1 MKTYEKAYRAR
12 LRELSDRIVAAQQ
25 TLRILDSIKWGPE
38 IQQAFFAKKC
48 KELPKVD
55 KAYYQK
61 NHLLFELNKK
71 RAEFQHL
78 EVDISREVG
87 QFSSVG
93 SIMLRMCHEYQE
105 VLRLIAARGTSEFT
119 ALSKELYG
127 SADDAFYVNAPRLK
141 DLVPSVSKALGL
153 IKDKTVNELDEK
165 RYNSEQA
172 AELLNRRL
180 ALYFKNSVHKKSH
193 RKSMNK
199 SRSSW
204 VKVSDGII
212 ADAAAGSEWI
222 KIRQD
227 AQFSERDLRILE
239 VHEGW
244 VHMGTTLN
252 GAEQPVCTF
261 LSKGPPSAIA
271 NQEGLAIIMEFFHF
285 VSSPLRIKKL
295 MDRVTGIAMAEQSAD
310 FLDVFNFFVDEGH
323 APDESYKSSVR
334 IFRGSLPNLGPFTKD
349 LVYIK
354 GFILIYNY
362 LRLAIAEGLLDR
374 ISLLFV
380 GKTSLADQRLI
391 AHLVEE
397 GLIIAPKYIPH
408 QFKDL
413 AALSCWLVSSLLFNK
428 LDLDKLAVD
437 YRNILQ
443 G

>member
-25 TLRILDSIKWGPE
+25 EIRILDSIKWGPE
-38 IQQAFFAKKC
+38 IQTAFFNKKC
-48 KELPKVD
+48 KELPDVD

-61 NHLLFELNKK
+61 NSLAFDLHQK
-71 RAEFQHL
+71 REEFQNL
-78 EVDISREVG
+78 ERDISREVG

-93 SIMLRMCHEYQE
+93 SIMLRMCREYQD
-105 VLRLIAARGTSEFT
+105 VLRLLSARGTAEFS
-119 ALSKELYG
+119 ALAKELYG

-141 DLVPSVSKALGL
+141 DLVPIVSKALGN
-153 IKDKTVNELDEK
+153 IKDKTLNQLDEK
-165 RYNSEQA
+165 RYDSKQA
-172 AELLNRRL
+172 AEILNQRL
-180 ALYFKNSVHKKSH
+180 ALYFKHGGSKS
-193 RKSMNK
+193 KC
-199 SRSSW
+199 W

-222 KIRQD
+222 KIRKD

-244 VHMGTTLN
+244 VHMGSTLN
-252 GAEQPVCTF
+252 GAEQPICTF

-295 MDRVTGIAMAEQSAD
+295 TDRVTGIAMAEQGAD
-310 FLDVFNFFVDEGH
+310 FLDVFNFFLEKGH
-323 APDESYKSSVR
+323 DPDDSYKSSVR
-334 IFRGSLPNLGPFTKD
+334 LFRGSLPNLGPFTKD
-349 LVYIK
+349 LVYTK

-362 LRLAIAEGLLDR
+362 LRLAVEQGLIER
-374 ISLLFV
+374 ISLLFI
-380 GKTSLADQRLI
+380 GKTSLEDQRLL
-391 AHLVEE
+391 AHLLEE
-397 GLIIAPKYIPH
+397 GLVIAPRYMPH

-413 AALSCWLVSSLLFNK
+413 AALSCWMCYSLFFNK

-437 YRNILQ
+437 YRNILE